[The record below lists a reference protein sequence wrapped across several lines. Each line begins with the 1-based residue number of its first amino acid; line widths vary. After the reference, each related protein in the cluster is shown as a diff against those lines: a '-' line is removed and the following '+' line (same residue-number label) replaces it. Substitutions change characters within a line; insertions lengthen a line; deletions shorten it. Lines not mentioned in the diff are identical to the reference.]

1 MVELMSKIIQN
12 APAGHRGEGNSIE
25 QKEDFVQLMEGKTGE
40 EVICWLFWQGLK

>member
-1 MVELMSKIIQN
+1 MSKIIQN

-40 EVICWLFWQGLK
+40 GAVILTK